1 MAIDLGDIPSGTP
14 PTAGEKLQIRSAIG
28 VGQTDAPTFLAQT
41 LAGQS
46 LTGTQATSLVDL
58 ATTWNTLGTPTA
70 LKLNVANTL
79 SNAASNLM
87 DLQVGGVSKFTVN
100 KSGELS
106 MNSLDPATK
115 IAYANAGFQFFG
127 SGGVGFYLGQ
137 DGSGN
142 GNAVMSS
149 TGYIGFSSV
158 ATPSSSNSD
167 IRLARDAPGILA
179 QRNGTNAQA
188 FRVYNT
194 FPGTTANEWFEI
206 DWKSTANTVQV
217 GTNRGVA
224 GTRRAMNFTIDGI
237 NQVFGLSKDGGGSG
251 AWWSIATTG
260 HILCNVDNAYD
271 IGASGA
277 NRPRNVYAG
286 TSFLLPFNGSFLI
299 ESRLNLSCPTNGR
312 LLLANSTATDFDRF
326 QLGGTTDVFPS
337 IARDGA
343 GIKITGAGTG
353 STSWIKV
360 PAVVVSALPS
370 AATAG
375 VGARSFVNDALTPV
389 FGNAVAGSGL
399 SKVPVYSD
407 GTNWNV
413 G

>member
-1 MAIDLGDIPSGTP
+1 MMRAADN
-14 PTAGEKLQIRSAIG
+14 AAIRSAIG

-41 LAGQS
+41 LTGQI

-167 IRLARDAPGILA
+167 IRLARDAAGILA
-179 QRNGTNAQA
+179 QRNGVLKQV

-194 FPGTTANEWFEI
+194 NLGGAPEWGGFDWQTTTNTLRIGT
-206 DWKSTANTVQV
+206 DKS
-217 GTNRGVA
+217 GT
-224 GTRRAMNFTIDGI
+224 
-237 NQVFGLSKDGGGSG
+237 
-251 AWWSIATTG
+251 
-260 HILCNVDNAYD
+260 
-271 IGASGA
+271 GASQPIDFVTGGVVRMA
-277 NRPRNVYAG
+277 LNATDATFSVTLRAAALSTYAG
-286 TSFLLPFNGSFLI
+286 TGWILGLDAAYNTGIRFQSFTDSVLVVRN
-299 ESRLNLSCPTNGR
+299 
-312 LLLANSTATDFDRF
+312 AAATDLNRIC
-326 QLGGTTDVFPS
+326 LGGTTDAFPA

-343 GIKITGAGTG
+343 GIKFTGAAAG

-360 PAVVVSALPS
+360 PAVAVASLPA

-389 FGNAVAGSGL
+389 FGSAVTGGGAVT
-399 SKVPVYSD
+399 VPVYST
-407 GTNWNV
+407 GSAWNV